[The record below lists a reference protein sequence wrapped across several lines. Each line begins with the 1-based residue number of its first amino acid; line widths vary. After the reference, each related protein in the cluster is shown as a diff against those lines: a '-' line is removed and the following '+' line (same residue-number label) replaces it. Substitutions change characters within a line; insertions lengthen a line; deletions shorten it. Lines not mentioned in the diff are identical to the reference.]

1 MSNYFI
7 LDYIGYLLNFIKYRL
22 IYSYMTN
29 ITLQVH
35 SSTSLYSV
43 IKSASYECVRF
54 LGEIS

>member
-1 MSNYFI
+1 
-7 LDYIGYLLNFIKYRL
+7 
-22 IYSYMTN
+22 MTN